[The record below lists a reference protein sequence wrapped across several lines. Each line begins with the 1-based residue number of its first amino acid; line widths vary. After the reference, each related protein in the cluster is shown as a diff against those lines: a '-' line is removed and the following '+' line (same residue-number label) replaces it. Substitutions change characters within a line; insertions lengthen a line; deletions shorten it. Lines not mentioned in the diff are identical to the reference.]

1 MMKLLLPYAYDSKRE
16 LVHIAQAKKGE
27 KYTCPNCDAELL
39 LRIGKIPEGQKYH
52 KPNHFAHKGKS
63 DNHCSESFLHK
74 LFKERC
80 VEFIRQKIADN
91 ENIKFEWHCEKC
103 EEEHTGNLLKK
114 AVQVEPEY
122 DLGICKPDI
131 ALLDK
136 DEKVV
141 IVVEVV
147 VTHKPEPE
155 VMQYYDD
162 NKIACLQIQVRDFM
176 DCDRIEEKL
185 SHSSHVNL
193 CPNPIC
199 EKCGQIMY
207 HAQVVTVT
215 AKCRS
220 CGEEMNIA
228 MLISK
233 NGKYVISPSDF
244 NDEEIE
250 IARNMGA
257 NIENRYSKYK
267 NRCYMA
273 NECECHATYIGEF
286 CIREYYRRPYKDVRN
301 LDYYKC
307 FNCIEAE
314 QRHRMS
320 QDEIKREKL
329 KEFERKEGV
338 KLCPRCGERLVI
350 RNSRRGPFW
359 GCENFPDCRY
369 TETIFLPD

>member
-1 MMKLLLPYAYDSKRE
+1 MKLLLPYAYDSKRE
-16 LVHIAQAKKGE
+16 LVHIDQAKKGE

-52 KPNHFAHKGKS
+52 KRNHFVHKGNS
-63 DNHCSESFLHK
+63 DNHCSESFLHR
-74 LFKERC
+74 LFKEKC

-103 EEEHTGNLLKK
+103 EEEHSGNLLKK
-114 AVQVEPEY
+114 AVKVEPEY

-136 DEKVV
+136 DGKVV

-155 VMQYYDD
+155 AMQYYDD
-162 NKIACLQIQVRDFM
+162 NKIACLQIQVDDFP

-185 SHSSHVNL
+185 SRPNHMNL
-193 CPNPIC
+193 CSNLIC

-207 HAQVVTVT
+207 HAQMVMVT
-215 AKCRS
+215 AKCPS

-244 NDEEIE
+244 NDKEIE

-267 NRCYMA
+267 KRCYMA
-273 NECECHATYIGEF
+273 NECECHATYIGES

-307 FNCIEAE
+307 FNCIEVE
-314 QRHRMS
+314 QRKRMS

-329 KEFERKEGV
+329 KELERKEGV
-338 KLCPRCGERLVI
+338 
-350 RNSRRGPFW
+350 
-359 GCENFPDCRY
+359 
-369 TETIFLPD
+369 